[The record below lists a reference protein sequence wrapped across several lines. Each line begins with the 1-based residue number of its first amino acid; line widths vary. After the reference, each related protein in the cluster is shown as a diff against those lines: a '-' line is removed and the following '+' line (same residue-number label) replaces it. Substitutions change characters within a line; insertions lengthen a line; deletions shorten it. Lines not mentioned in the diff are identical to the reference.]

1 MIFDRFLA
9 SPEVTQ
15 VLDERAFV
23 QAMLDFEAALARAQ
37 AVAGAIPAAAGE
49 AIAACC
55 DARGFDVDAI
65 VVEGGRV
72 GTVAIP
78 LVKALTA
85 AVARVDAD
93 AALVVHWGGTT
104 QDVLDTA
111 QVLVARRALA
121 LIDRDLSTLVAALL
135 KLAAANGG
143 VPLLGRTL
151 MQPAQVISFGFKL
164 AGWIAPL
171 VRAQAR
177 LRLAGASALQL
188 QLGGAVGTRAALVEH
203 GDAVAAG
210 MAHLLD
216 LRLPPAA
223 WHTQRDEL
231 VALGCE
237 LGVLAGS
244 LGKIAKDVSL
254 MAQGEVGELAE
265 PSGGGRGGSSAMPH
279 KRNPVA
285 AMNAL
290 AAAVRAPQH
299 VAALLAAMPQEHERG
314 LGNWQAELAE
324 FGALLAT
331 VHGALAALTFAAGGL
346 QVFPER
352 MRANIDA
359 LQGLVFAEALSMRVA
374 REIGKS
380 DAHHWVEGLS
390 KETVASG
397 KHLRDVALAALAR
410 DARLHERIA
419 PGELAALF
427 DADAPARHASAL
439 AAPQLAALATH
450 AEELRRDPPWQRH
463 LPHPQGSSHGRP

>member
-1 MIFDRFLA
+1 VGAI
-9 SPEVTQ
+9 
-15 VLDERAFV
+15 
-23 QAMLDFEAALARAQ
+23 LARAAQ
-37 AVAGAIPAAAGE
+37 VIAAA
-49 AIAACC
+49 C

-65 VVEGGRV
+65 VAEGARV
-72 GTVAIP
+72 GTIAIP
-78 LVKALTA
+78 LVQALTA
-85 AVARVDAD
+85 AVAAVDAD

-121 LIDRDLSTLVAALL
+121 LVDRDLSVLVAALL
-135 KLAAANGG
+135 DVAAAHGDA
-143 VPLLGRTL
+143 PMLGRTL
-151 MQPAQVISFGFKL
+151 MQPAQVISLGFKL

-171 VRAQAR
+171 VRAQER
-177 LRLAGASALQL
+177 LRLAGESALQL
-188 QLGGAVGTRAALVEH
+188 QLGGAVGTRAALGEH
-203 GDAVAAG
+203 GDAVASG
-210 MAHLLD
+210 MATLLD

-223 WHTQRDEL
+223 WHTQRDEI

-244 LGKIAKDVSL
+244 LGKIGKDISL

-290 AAAVRAPQH
+290 AGAVRAPQR

-324 FGALLAT
+324 FGALLAG
-331 VHGALAALTFAAGGL
+331 VHGSLAALAFAAGGL

-359 LQGLVFAEALSMRVA
+359 LHGLVFAEALAMRVA
-374 REIGKS
+374 RELGKS
-380 DAHHWVEGLS
+380 EAHHWVEGLS
-390 KETVASG
+390 RDVAATG
-397 KHLRDVALAALAR
+397 AHLRDVALAALAR
-410 DARLHERIA
+410 DARLRERVA

-427 DADAPARHASAL
+427 DAEAPARHASAL

-450 AEELRRDPPWQRH
+450 AAQLRRERPWQSH
-463 LPHPQGSSHGRP
+463 LQGSQHA

>member
-9 SPEVTQ
+9 SPEVMQ

-37 AVAGAIPAAAGE
+37 GAAGAIPASAGE
-49 AIAACC
+49 VIAAAC

-72 GTVAIP
+72 GTLAIP

-85 AVARVDAD
+85 AVAKVDAD

-111 QVLVARRALA
+111 QVLVTRRALA
-121 LIDRDLSTLVAALL
+121 LVDRDLSVLIPALL
-135 KLAAANGG
+135 RLADAHGDA
-143 VPLLGRTL
+143 PLLGRTL
-151 MQPAQVISFGFKL
+151 MQPAQVISLGFKL
-164 AGWIAPL
+164 AGWVAPL

-177 LRLAGASALQL
+177 LRLAGAAALQL
-188 QLGGAVGTRAALVEH
+188 QLGGAVGTRAALGEQ

-210 MAHLLD
+210 MAQRLD
-216 LRLPPAA
+216 LRNPPAA

-231 VALGCE
+231 VALGCD

-244 LGKIAKDVSL
+244 LGKIAKDISL
-254 MAQGEVGELAE
+254 MSQGEVGELAE

-285 AMNAL
+285 AMTAL
-290 AAAVRAPQH
+290 AAAVRAPQR

-324 FGALLAT
+324 FGGLLAS
-331 VHGALAALTFAAGGL
+331 VHGALAALTLAADGL
-346 QVFPER
+346 QVFPQR
-352 MRANIDA
+352 MRRNIDA
-359 LQGLVFAEALSMRVA
+359 LHGLVFAEALAMRVA

-390 KETVASG
+390 KEAVARDA
-397 KHLRDVALAALAR
+397 HLRDVALEALAKDDRLR
-410 DARLHERIA
+410 DRITA
-419 PGELAALF
+419 AELAALF
-427 DADAPARHASAL
+427 DADAPARHASAF

-450 AEELRRDPPWQRH
+450 ADELRRDPPWERYLRGNAH
-463 LPHPQGSSHGRP
+463 E

>member
-9 SPEVTQ
+9 SPEVMQ
-15 VLDERAFV
+15 VLDERAYV
-23 QAMLDFEAALARAQ
+23 QAMLDFESALARAQ
-37 AVAGAIPAAAGE
+37 AAAGAIPARAGE
-49 AIAACC
+49 VIAAAC
-55 DARGFDVDAI
+55 DARHFDPAAI
-65 VVEGGRV
+65 ALEGGRV

-85 AVARVDAD
+85 AVAKVDAE

-111 QVLVARRALA
+111 QVLVTRRALA
-121 LIDRDLSTLVAALL
+121 LIDRDLSQLIPALL
-135 KLAAANGG
+135 GLAQRHGDA
-143 VPLLGRTL
+143 PMLGRTL

-177 LRLAGASALQL
+177 LRQAGAAALQL
-188 QLGGAVGTRAALVEH
+188 QLGGAVGTRAALGEH
-203 GDAVAAG
+203 ADAVLAG
-210 MAHLLD
+210 MAQLLA
-216 LRLPPAA
+216 LRAPAAA

-231 VALGCE
+231 VSLGCE

-244 LGKIAKDVSL
+244 LGKIAKDISL
-254 MAQGEVGELAE
+254 MSQGEVGELAE

-285 AMNAL
+285 AMTAL
-290 AAAVRAPQH
+290 AAAVRAPQR

-324 FGALLAT
+324 FGGLLAS
-331 VHGALAALTFAAGGL
+331 VHGALAALTLAAGGL
-346 QVFPER
+346 QAFPDR
-352 MRANIDA
+352 MRHNIDA
-359 LQGLVFAEALSMRVA
+359 LQGLVFAEALAMRVA

-380 DAHHWVEGLS
+380 DAHHWVEKLS
-390 KETVASG
+390 QETVARG
-397 KHLRDVALAALAR
+397 AHLRDVALQALIV
-410 DARLHERIA
+410 DARLRERIA
-419 PGELAALF
+419 PAELAALF

-450 AEELRRDPPWQRH
+450 ADELRRDPPWQPY
-463 LPHPQGSSHGRP
+463 L

>member
-9 SPEVTQ
+9 SSEVMQ

-37 AVAGAIPAAAGE
+37 AEAGVIPAAAGA
-49 AIAACC
+49 AIASAC
-55 DARGFDVDAI
+55 DAKGFDVDQI
-65 VVEGGRV
+65 VAEGSRV

-85 AVARVDAD
+85 AVAKVDPD

-111 QVLVARRALA
+111 QVLVTRRALA
-121 LIDRDLSTLVAALL
+121 LIDRDLSQLVDALL
-135 KLAAANGG
+135 KLADAHGDA
-143 VPLLGRTL
+143 PLLGRTL

-164 AGWIAPL
+164 AGWVAPL

-188 QLGGAVGTRAALVEH
+188 QLGGAVGTRAALGEH

-210 MAHLLD
+210 MANLLD

-285 AMNAL
+285 AMTAL
-290 AAAVRAPQH
+290 AAAVRAPQR

-324 FGALLAT
+324 FGELLAS
-331 VHGALAALTFAAGGL
+331 VHGALAALTLAAGGL
-346 QVFPER
+346 QVFPDR
-352 MRANIDA
+352 MRRNIDA
-359 LQGLVFAEALSMRVA
+359 LQGLVFAEALSMRIA

-380 DAHHWVEGLS
+380 EAHHWVEGLS

-397 KHLRDVALAALAR
+397 GHLRDVALMALAR
-410 DARLHERIA
+410 DDRLRDRIA
-419 PGELAALF
+419 AGELAALF

-439 AAPQLAALATH
+439 ATPQLAALATH
-450 AEELRRDPPWQRH
+450 ADELRRDPPWQQH
-463 LPHPQGSSHGRP
+463 L